1 MYIRYFFL
9 PFCKDL
15 YFVIFLE
22 MWWTWWKNSSVP
34 YAARQALRM
43 SFTHHPSSK
52 EQPMLRDRNNNRGG
66 DNYPI
71 RFYSHSYLAVG
82 LSGLVWCELALT
94 YYLHT
99 WSNLL
104 CLALKLL
111 LGWGEWQRW
120 NLEHQLKWCSLFHL
134 LKKKHKK
141 TPNVFLNEVFFETFQ
156 LWIDS
161 KDQLSFRYMN
171 PYDVRKLTSRNLT
184 YF

>member
-1 MYIRYFFL
+1 MTQPNLYTKISEEILLYIRYFFL

-120 NLEHQLKWCSLFHL
+120 HLEHQLKWCSLFHL
-134 LKKKHKK
+134 L
-141 TPNVFLNEVFFETFQ
+141 F
-156 LWIDS
+156 
-161 KDQLSFRYMN
+161 
-171 PYDVRKLTSRNLT
+171 
-184 YF
+184 